1 MTFLCSDAQLS
12 VEWYRKAAE
21 QGDLLAQ
28 NVLGESYAQGLG
40 LDQNDELVIEWF
52 RKTGRC

>member
-40 LDQNDELVIEWF
+40 LDQNDELVIE
-52 RKTGRC
+52 